1 MAAETKT
8 KNEEKSF
15 IANIISYLRAVG
27 AELRKVSWP
36 TREDVINLT
45 RIVLLVTVVTSLGLG
60 LLSIGLTAF
69 IDQIGLEYPYVMI
82 GVFIAIAAVTIY
94 MFQRDETKGY

>member
-1 MAAETKT
+1 MAAETKA
-8 KNEEKSF
+8 KNENKSF
-15 IANIISYLRAVG
+15 IENFTSYFRAVW
-27 AELRKVSWP
+27 AELKKVSWP

-69 IDQIGLEYPYVMI
+69 IDRVGLEYPVVMI
-82 GVFIAIAAVTIY
+82 VVFAAIAGVTVY
-94 MFQRDETKGY
+94 MFSRGENKSY